1 MAVWA
6 DGDALSPDNMN
17 NQNLSS
23 LTVGVGTSIASGTV
37 VHIVSTDSG
46 GAGPSAPVLFVQS
59 DVTGSTTGSVQGI
72 EAVVNLRHSSG
83 SVNLAIVLPANF
95 DMGSAGSATEAR
107 VFQAGITPFTGTG
120 SVDTVVGLYAS
131 FPSSAS
137 IRELVGIDLHRGVTW
152 SGTTNHAVITDGV
165 MSLVSSTATIPSA
178 VSARGYLYCSDVGA
192 LVWVG
197 GSGTSTVIG
206 AA

>member
-1 MAVWA
+1 MAIWA

-17 NQNLSS
+17 IQHLSS
-23 LTVGVGTSIASGTV
+23 LTVGSGTTSFNAALVAFNHDMTSGDIAVVIGTGNAAASGLN
-37 VHIVSTDSG
+37 
-46 GAGPSAPVLFVQS
+46 P
-59 DVTGSTTGSVQGI
+59 QGV
-72 EAVVNLRHSSG
+72 EGVASFRHSSG
-83 SVNLAIVLPANF
+83 SVALGIALIGNVVMA
-95 DMGSAGSATEAR
+95 SAVSATEAR
-107 VFQAGITPFTGTG
+107 CGQHGFAFGGAG
-120 SVDTVVGLYAS
+120 SVDTMVGTYYS
-131 FPSSAS
+131 FPTATGT
-137 IRELVGIDLHRGVTW
+137 IHELIGVDLHRGVTW

-165 MSLVSSTATIPSA
+165 VSLVSSTATIPSA

>member
-1 MAVWA
+1 MAIWA

-23 LTVGVGTSIASGTV
+23 LTLGTGTSIASGLV
-37 VHIVSTDSG
+37 AHIVSADSG
-46 GAGPSAPVLFVQS
+46 GAGPSAPTLFVQS

-72 EAVVNLRHSSG
+72 EAVVKPLHSSG
-83 SVNLAIVLPANF
+83 SVALAIGSIANF
-95 DMGSAGSATEAR
+95 DMGSNASVTEAR

-131 FPSSAS
+131 FPSTVT
-137 IRELVGIDLHRGVTW
+137 IRELVGIDLHRGVAW
-152 SGTTNHAVITDGV
+152 SATTNHAIITDGV
-165 MSLVSSTATIPSA
+165 VSVVSSTASIPSA
-178 VSARGYLYCSDVGA
+178 VSARGYLYCSDIGA

>member
-1 MAVWA
+1 MTIWV
-6 DGDALSPDNMN
+6 DGDAISPDNMN
-17 NQNLSS
+17 NQQLSS
-23 LTVGVGTSIASGTV
+23 LTVGTGTSITSGTV

-46 GAGPSAPVLFVQS
+46 GAGPSAPVLLVQS

-72 EAVVNLRHSSG
+72 EAVTKPLHSSG
-83 SVNLAIVLPANF
+83 SVALAICSPSNF
-95 DMGSAGSATEAR
+95 DMGSDASVTEAR
-107 VFQAGITPFTGTG
+107 IFQAGITPFTGTG
-120 SVDTVVGLYAS
+120 SVDTVVGLYVS

-137 IRELVGIDLHRGVTW
+137 IRELVGVDLHRGVTW
-152 SGTTNHAVITDGV
+152 SGTTNHAAITDGV
-165 MSLVSSTATIPSA
+165 ISMVSSTASIPSA
-178 VSARGYLYCSDVGA
+178 VSARGYLYASDIGA